1 MKRNKGIV
9 LVSTIVVVLLGL
21 FLGLKFIN
29 KPGNKV
35 EGNAKDITVAGEN
48 KKKEEDK
55 DNFLS
60 QSLRE
65 EKESKEKE
73 KKSKEKEKDE
83 DRLKELEKDTLNE
96 GKNLKEDREDKED
109 KDDKEESKAT
119 NGKGIEVYDDKYVV
133 KKGDTLF
140 SIAKQYFD
148 KNNLNKAVSLIK
160 EINNMDN
167 LALIKEGDKLLI
179 PTEDN
184 LKEKNKQNKENI
196 KEEKDSRDNN
206 KEDTDNK
213 VDSKDNKETSSKGK
227 AYIVKKGDTLTAI
240 AKEKMDWCKSNEA
253 IKLLIENNDLKDA
266 NDIKENQK
274 IFIPLEK

>member
-29 KPGNKV
+29 KPENKA
-35 EGNAKDITVAGEN
+35 EGNAKNMKVAGEN
-48 KKKEEDK
+48 KKKEEEK

-65 EKESKEKE
+65 EKGRKQKEE
-73 KKSKEKEKDE
+73 DE
-83 DRLKELEKDTLNE
+83 DRLKEREEDTLKE
-96 GKNLKEDREDKED
+96 EKSLKEDKKDEED
-109 KDDKEESKAT
+109 SKTT
-119 NGKGIEVYDDKYVV
+119 NARGIEVYDDKYVV

-148 KNNLNKAVSLIK
+148 NDNLNKAVVLIK

-167 LALIKEGDKLLI
+167 MAIIKDGDKLLI
-179 PTEDN
+179 PTEKN
-184 LKEKNKQNKENI
+184 LKEEKKQNKENI
-196 KEEKDSRDNN
+196 KEEKDTRDTHKEN
-206 KEDTDNK
+206 KEDTEDK
-213 VDSKDNKETSSKGK
+213 DKKRDSKDEKETSSKGK
-227 AYIVKKGDTLTAI
+227 AYIIKKGDTLTAI
-240 AKEKMDWCKSNEA
+240 ANEKMDWCKSNEA

-274 IFIPLEK
+274 IYIPLQK